1 LPRRQAKAKLAIP
14 TTFKEN
20 DAMRFFM
27 LAVASALVLA
37 STPASASEAP
47 AHIGRYTT
55 TAEDQREIR
64 QVVADFQT
72 AIKTRDMRLL
82 HSLML
87 HADIEWVSPPRP
99 EHLKKIRES
108 FDPTANGLSS
118 GGFRGFA
125 RFIRESKVPVEERFY
140 NVKITQDANLAW
152 VMFDYEFVE
161 DGKVGNYGIETWQML
176 KNVDGKWKIGSV
188 WWTVNLPKKPD

>member
-1 LPRRQAKAKLAIP
+1 
-14 TTFKEN
+14 
-20 DAMRFFM
+20 MRFFM
-27 LAVASALVLA
+27 LAAASALVIA
-37 STPASASEAP
+37 STPAFALDTP

-72 AIKTRDMRLL
+72 ALKTKDMRLL

-87 HADIEWVSPPRP
+87 NADIEWVSPPPP

-108 FDPTANGLSS
+108 IDPTANGLRA
-118 GGFRGFA
+118 GGFRDFA

-140 NVKITQDANLAW
+140 NLKITQDKNLAW

-161 DGKVGNYGIETWQML
+161 DGKVWNYGIETWQML
-176 KNVDGKWKIGSV
+176 KNADGKWKIGSV
-188 WWTVNLPKKPD
+188 WWTTNMMQ